1 MTPSKRALFSALGSM
16 HHSSLKP
23 SSSDSS
29 DTLPDF
35 HSRLCWLIL
44 DILCSSP
51 SLLHLQMLEFPD
63 LGHGSS
69 STLCSLHTFI
79 HTQGCNNTY
88 HTVLSNL
95 LLSKP
100 SCSATPNALQAR
112 RPWQSHPSQYWLIM
126 NSLIETE
133 QIDCCRS
140 RGQGGG
146 GKSEWRW
153 YKMQTSSCKMNKI
166 WECNIYGNYS

>member
-1 MTPSKRALFSALGSM
+1 MTFYQISTHASIDWFLISSAP
-16 HHSSLKP
+16 HHLYFIFKCWSSQA
-23 SSSDSS
+23 SS
-29 DTLPDF
+29 
-35 HSRLCWLIL
+35 
-44 DILCSSP
+44 
-51 SLLHLQMLEFPD
+51 
-63 LGHGSS
+63 HGSS

-100 SCSATPNALQAR
+100 SCSPTPNALQAR

-133 QIDCCRS
+133 QVDCCRS

-153 YKMQTSSCKMNKI
+153 YKMQTSCCKMNMI
-166 WECNIYGNYS
+166 WGCNIYMVTMVNNTFLCIWKLLRE